1 MTLGANIGTCITSLL
16 AAFVADG
23 TDALQVALAHLFFNI
38 TGILIWYPLPFMRRI
53 PLNMAR
59 QLGKAT
65 RLWKGFQIVYILIT
79 FVAIPLLL
87 MGLSSL
93 FGQGKSGI
101 IAGSIIV
108 VVLVLSIAV
117 LIYWLNFR
125 NGRRVVATF
134 LRKRQH
140 HSDTLE
146 TLPYDIIYIERKIK
160 ELQDHTM
167 CEPAAVAASSSSSSS
182 HSKDVSDER
191 HPRRRGGALFTNVSD
206 HIDYALRMVE
216 ALIEHTG
223 LNPNQDLD
231 VDNENLGRMLHKEK
245 EAVPEVDTSGWMATQ
260 FLALGF
266 VLIIIGLVI
275 WGIVYLFG
283 FDSTGYNS
291 MGGLISV
298 MLCLFV
304 FMRLYSFFFDDG
316 KAKSLKDYKDNQL
329 KKMCYEKY
337 PETIS
342 RINVDLNKIA
352 SHTHMPALEED
363 NLPKTAQDKTI
374 IENDDI
380 GEKGTDLNSDLSIQ
394 IDNSEVADD
403 A

>member
-1 MTLGANIGTCITSLL
+1 
-16 AAFVADG
+16 
-23 TDALQVALAHLFFNI
+23 
-38 TGILIWYPLPFMRRI
+38 
-53 PLNMAR
+53 
-59 QLGKAT
+59 
-65 RLWKGFQIVYILIT
+65 
-79 FVAIPLLL
+79 
-87 MGLSSL
+87 MG

-101 IAGSIIV
+101 IVGSIIV
-108 VVLVLSIAV
+108 VVLVFSIAV

-125 NGRRVVATF
+125 NGRRIVATF
-134 LRKRQH
+134 LRKRQR

-167 CEPAAVAASSSSSSS
+167 CEPAAAAASSSS
-182 HSKDVSDER
+182 HSNNVSDER
-191 HPRRRGGALFTNVSD
+191 HPRRRARALFTNVSD

-231 VDNENLGRMLHKEK
+231 VDVNENLGRMLHKEK
-245 EAVPEVDTSGWMATQ
+245 EEVPDVDTSGWMATQ
-260 FLALGF
+260 FILLGF
-266 VLIIIGLVI
+266 VLIIIGLII

-304 FMRLYSFFFDDG
+304 YMRLYSFFFDDG

-342 RINVDLNKIA
+342 RINADLNKIA